1 MSAVSAIESAV
12 FDEVEVPA
20 SGRGAGGQAA
30 ARPVS
35 AGGHLQLV
43 AASGVPAP
51 GVAARGVAGRGS
63 AATRIAAPGL
73 AAPGLAAPG
82 VAAPGFAGP
91 GFAAPGVAA
100 PGFAAPLRLTRRGR
114 LVVGVL
120 AAILAAVVITLVGM
134 AAPGGAQAAN
144 HGRAGAGYQ
153 GMRQIVVQPG
163 QTLWSIASRA
173 EPSADPR
180 LVISQIM
187 AANSMTSSAIVAGE
201 LLWVPK

>member
-51 GVAARGVAGRGS
+51 GVAA
-63 AATRIAAPGL
+63 
-73 AAPGLAAPG
+73 PG
-82 VAAPGFAGP
+82 VAAPG
-91 GFAAPGVAA
+91 V
-100 PGFAAPLRLTRRGR
+100 AAPLRLTRRGR